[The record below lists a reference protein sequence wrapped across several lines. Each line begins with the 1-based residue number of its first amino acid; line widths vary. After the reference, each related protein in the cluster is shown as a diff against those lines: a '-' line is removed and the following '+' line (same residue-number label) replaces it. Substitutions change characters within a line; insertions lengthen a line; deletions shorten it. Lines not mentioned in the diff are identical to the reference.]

1 MLLKKHIFPIFVL
14 SIFFFVSSCTAQSDV
29 KDSSVKNDGLTVSVY
44 SNNLSLVRD
53 VRDVNL
59 AVGAGEMTFDDIPES
74 IIPETVN
81 VTSLTDPKGFEVF
94 RQQYDYDLIA
104 ADKLLDEYVG
114 KKIKIISFN
123 EYHDRKEIVEAELLS
138 NRGSKIYRIGE
149 EIFLGHPGHIVL
161 PEVPEDFTIKPQLL
175 WAYNNKNSG
184 DQKIEVTY
192 LTRGM
197 SWKADYILFIDK
209 EDAAASIDCWATINN
224 NAGVS
229 YKNSKV
235 RIIAGEVRQEAPRA
249 MKTARFAMDMAQASS
264 FNESAGEKPF
274 FEYHIYDVPGNI
286 TLDNNKSVQAKL
298 FTAKNISV
306 KKEYEARSTYSYYT
320 RSTNNEGTLVPVNVT
335 INFEN
340 DEKNNLGVPFPGGVV
355 RVYKKDA
362 EMNTGFIGE
371 DRIKNMPNGEELKIE
386 IGTAF
391 DIIVERKQTEY
402 KQLSKNL
409 YESAWEITLRNNKS
423 EDVVVSV
430 FETIQGNWTVVSES
444 MSYEKINASKIKFA
458 VKVAAGKEAKV
469 SYRVKI
475 GI

>member
-1 MLLKKHIFPIFVL
+1 MLHKKNIFPIFIL
-14 SIFFFVSSCTAQSDV
+14 SIFFFVSSCTAQTDN
-29 KDSSVKNDGLTVSVY
+29 KGEGEKNAGLTISVY
-44 SNNLSLVRD
+44 SNDLSLVRD
-53 VRDVNL
+53 VRDVKL
-59 AVGAGEMTFDDIPES
+59 SIGSGEMTFNNIPES

-81 VTSLTDPKGFEVF
+81 VTSLTAPEGFEVF

-114 KKIKIISFN
+114 KNIKIITFN
-123 EYHDRKEIVEAELLS
+123 EYNDRKERVDAELLS
-138 NRGSKIYRIGE
+138 NRGAKIYRIGE
-149 EIFLGHPGHIVL
+149 EIFLGHPGYIVL
-161 PEVPEDFTIKPQLL
+161 PEVPEDFTLKPELL

-197 SWKADYILFIDK
+197 SWKADYILFVDK
-209 EDAAASIDCWATINN
+209 EDRVASLDCWATINN

-235 RIIAGEVRQEAPRA
+235 RIIAGEVKQEASRGI
-249 MKTARFAMDMAQASS
+249 KTARFAMDMAQASG
-264 FNESAGEKPF
+264 FNGAIEEKPF

-298 FTAKNISV
+298 FASNNISV
-306 KKEYEARSTYSYYT
+306 KKEYQARSTYSYYT
-320 RSTNNEGTLVPVNVT
+320 RSSSQEVTPVPINVI

-340 DEKNNLGVPFPGGVV
+340 DEKNNLGIPFPGGVV

-371 DRIKNMPNGEELKIE
+371 DLIRNTPKGEALGIEL
-386 IGTAF
+386 GNPF
-391 DIIVERKQTEY
+391 DIIAERKQTDY

-409 YESAWEITLRNNKS
+409 YELAWEIILSNNKS
-423 EDVVVSV
+423 EDIVVSV
-430 FETIQGNWTVVSES
+430 IEAIQGNWKVIDSS
-444 MSYEKINASKIKFA
+444 MSYEKLDASKIKFD
-458 VKVAAGKEAKV
+458 VKIAAKKESKV
-469 SYRVKI
+469 TYRVQV